1 MKSSTL
7 ETKQHLKRE
16 QALKIL
22 KALGYPL
29 ENFVSAVDVGGFGD
43 EIFRPGALST
53 ALKDVMRK
61 AGDQNNQLIL
71 FRVSAKRREF
81 VADQGENN
89 HYVALHYI
97 QDGATIKVTYI
108 DPTGAEISS
117 QVRGVIA
124 SIPSLASCTIESSRA
139 SSQFTNSIQGHGIPY
154 QMGGKDSDC
163 GVLVALASDMVR
175 GDYEARNQIKLHEA
189 SSKHLGKTL
198 KQLANGEK
206 ALAEVEQVIDG
217 LLLDNS
223 ASGEVQ
229 AQTYHT
235 SLMELDAFDR
245 LRAEFDTP
253 EKQQLEV
260 AKRIGEFG
268 CKKLEDT
275 RVTKPRPKQRPGQTV
290 TETISG
296 AKSEI
301 LDILCL
307 AQLLFEGGNQDIAS
321 ELRVQILQLG
331 IGAKK
336 KGIAYPQNLE
346 YLQKC
351 LAGFKPA
358 IYKTLKEH
366 FAEKFGISEDDVCCL
381 PKATGQQVGAK
392 IVVRDTRNP
401 ENPRVFY
408 AKSHQEF
415 CSKSDPIYGMQTSNG
430 LGSADLKELF
440 MYKVLEKIGYGPKA
454 EFLVDGD
461 VAQTG
466 LEEGIMIVT
475 RDSSYTKQLSL
486 EEKSFKTFGEIKDE
500 IASTP
505 SEEIADETKRDIVAI
520 DILSRVFLLEDVM
533 VNDGNF
539 GMVEVSRKG
548 SGETKTKWKIVD
560 FMPPKSQK
568 GKEHLGEKKY
578 AYTNHYGGSS
588 IVYGF
593 ISGNFSHTYSE
604 DSPVNKILSDKR
616 AKELRVSTISSLEV
630 GKSERKYRIELAVH
644 ESFVEI
650 VQFLRNNE
658 ESLRLKEADGGIK
671 PLTTRRIQDL
681 EAYRDCTLGNFKELL
696 NALKETSQNPNE
708 NE

>member
-1 MKSSTL
+1 MKSSRL
-7 ETKQHLKRE
+7 EKNQHLNRE
-16 QALKIL
+16 QVLASF

-29 ENFVSAVDVGGFGD
+29 ENIVSTVDIGGFAGD
-43 EIFRPGALST
+43 EIFRPEALST
-53 ALKDVMRK
+53 ALNDVMRK
-61 AGDQNNQLIL
+61 AGYQKNQLIL
-71 FRVSAKRREF
+71 FRVSAERREF

-89 HYVALHYI
+89 HYVALHLI
-97 QDGATIKVTYI
+97 QDGAKIKVTYI
-108 DPTGAEISS
+108 DPTGAEISP

-124 SIPSLASCTIESSRA
+124 SNLSSASCTIESSRA
-139 SSQFTNSIQGHGIPY
+139 SLQCTNSIQGRGIPY
-154 QMGGKDSDC
+154 QMGSNHSDC

-175 GDYEARNQIKLHEA
+175 GNYEARNQIKLHEA
-189 SSKHLGKTL
+189 SSRQLGQIL

-217 LLLDNS
+217 LLRDNV

-229 AQTYHT
+229 AQTYNN
-235 SLMELDAFDR
+235 SLMELHALER

-253 EKQQLEV
+253 EKQQVEV
-260 AKRIGEFG
+260 AKRIDEFG
-268 CKKLEDT
+268 CKRLEDT
-275 RVTKPRPKQRPGQTV
+275 RVTKPHPKPKRPGQTV

-307 AQLLFEGGNQDIAS
+307 AQLLFEGGNEDVAS

-336 KGIAYPQNLE
+336 KGIAYPQKLE

-358 IYKTLKEH
+358 IYKTLKAH
-366 FAEKFGISEDDVCCL
+366 FAEKFGISEDNVLCL

-415 CSKSDPIYGMQTSNG
+415 CSKSDPIYGMQTSNR
-430 LGSADLKELF
+430 LLADLKELF

-454 EFLVDGD
+454 EFVVDGD

-466 LEEGIMIVT
+466 LEEGIMIIT
-475 RDSSYTKQLSL
+475 RDSSYTNQPSL
-486 EEKSFKTFGEIKDE
+486 EEKSFKTFGEIKEE

-578 AYTNHYGGSS
+578 AYTNHYGGST
-588 IVYGF
+588 ITYGF
-593 ISGNFSHTYSE
+593 TSGNFSHTYAE

-616 AKELRVSTISSLEV
+616 AKELRVSTIASLED
-630 GKSERKYRIELAVH
+630 GKSERKSRIEPAVH

-650 VQFLRNNE
+650 VQFLRKNE
-658 ESLRLKEADGGIK
+658 ESLRLIEADGGIK

-681 EAYRDCTLGNFKELL
+681 EAYRDCTLGNFEELL
-696 NALKETSQNPNE
+696 NALKETSHNPN
-708 NE
+708 